1 MSQQGASRARRVV
14 SKPLA
19 ELVNRALDPLIARR
33 GFGEATL
40 LTQWDMIV
48 GARIGALCQPMRLN
62 WPPRPKNGS
71 KNGAPDAAQQPAT
84 LALRVEPGFGLD
96 IQHMSGAII
105 ERVNTHL
112 GWRCVAKLAIRQEP
126 LAPRRAESAAGAAER
141 PRRAGAGR
149 ADDARRRERR
159 AAGGAEHAGRAG
171 FGGEGARLRG
181 ESGHAAASRAS
192 NSRLR
197 ATPQR

>member
-62 WPPRPKNGS
+62 WPPRPKNGRRTARRTPLNS
-71 KNGAPDAAQQPAT
+71 RP
-84 LALRVEPGFGLD
+84 R
-96 IQHMSGAII
+96 
-105 ERVNTHL
+105 
-112 GWRCVAKLAIRQEP
+112 WRCGSSPDLASTFSI
-126 LAPRRAESAAGAAER
+126 
-141 PRRAGAGR
+141 
-149 ADDARRRERR
+149 
-159 AAGGAEHAGRAG
+159 
-171 FGGEGARLRG
+171 
-181 ESGHAAASRAS
+181 
-192 NSRLR
+192 
-197 ATPQR
+197 

>member
-71 KNGAPDAAQQPAT
+71 KNGTPDAGQQPAT

-126 LAPRRAESAAGAAER
+126 LHRAAPKAPRAPPSDPAARTRAEETTQGVEN
-141 PRRAGAGR
+141 
-149 ADDARRRERR
+149 DALR
-159 AAGGAEHAGRAG
+159 AALNTL
-171 FGGEGARLRG
+171 GERVLAAKARG
-181 ESGHAAASRAS
+181 
-192 NSRLR
+192 
-197 ATPQR
+197 

>member
-1 MSQQGASRARRVV
+1 MSIPRQSASRPRRVV
-14 SKPLA
+14 SRPLA
-19 ELVNRALDPLIARR
+19 ELVNRALDPLIARQ

-40 LTQWDMIV
+40 LTQWDTIV

-62 WPPRPKNGS
+62 WPPRPKNG
-71 KNGAPDAAQQPAT
+71 APDSGQQPAT

-126 LAPRRAESAAGAAER
+126 LQ
-141 PRRAGAGR
+141 
-149 ADDARRRERR
+149 R
-159 AAGGAEHAGRAG
+159 AAPKRRTAPPNDPAARARAAQTTQG
-171 FGGEGARLRG
+171 VENEALREALISLGERVLSEKTRG
-181 ESGHAAASRAS
+181 
-192 NSRLR
+192 
-197 ATPQR
+197 